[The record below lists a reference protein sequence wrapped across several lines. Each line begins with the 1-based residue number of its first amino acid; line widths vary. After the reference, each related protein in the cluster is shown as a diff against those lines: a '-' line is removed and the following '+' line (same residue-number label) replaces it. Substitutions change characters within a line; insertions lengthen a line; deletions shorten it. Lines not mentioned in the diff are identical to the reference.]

1 MMLED
6 ESVGDDPQVVVG
18 VVVLGEGARPAED
31 GSCVGRVDG
40 DEEGG
45 VGETAVKLN
54 LHFLYRIYNRN
65 VSWL

>member
-1 MMLED
+1 M
-6 ESVGDDPQVVVG
+6 
-18 VVVLGEGARPAED
+18 VLGEGARPAED
-31 GSCVGRVDG
+31 GSLIVVQSCVGRVDG